1 MEPLFSFQ
9 LLPVNEPSSVTVD
22 SVTKSVE
29 VGSTVNITA
38 TVEPPEADQAVT
50 FSTSDTSIATVTT
63 AGVVT
68 GVEAGAATIT
78 VASKSKPTVK
88 AEVAVTVTENEE

>member
-1 MEPLFSFQ
+1 MRNPA
-9 LLPVNEPSSVTVD
+9 PEPSSVTVD

-38 TVEPPEADQAVT
+38 TVEPPEADQSIT
-50 FSTSDTSIATVTT
+50 FSSSDEAVATVTA

-68 GVEAGAATIT
+68 GVAAGTATIT
-78 VASKSKPTVK
+78 VTSKEKSTVK
-88 AEVAVTVTENEE
+88 ADVTITVTGSK

>member
-1 MEPLFSFQ
+1 MG
-9 LLPVNEPSSVTVD
+9 

-50 FSTSDTSIATVTT
+50 FSTSDTSIATVTAT
-63 AGVVT
+63 GVVT
-68 GVEAGAATIT
+68 GVAAGAATIT

-88 AEVAVTVTENEE
+88 AEVAVTVVQNEE